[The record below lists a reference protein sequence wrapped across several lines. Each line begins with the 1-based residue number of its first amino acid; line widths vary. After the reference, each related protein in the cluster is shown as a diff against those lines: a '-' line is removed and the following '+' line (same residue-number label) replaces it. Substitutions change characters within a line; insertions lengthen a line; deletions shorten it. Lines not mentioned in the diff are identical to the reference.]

1 MRLIDK
7 EELIKSLGIPEDME
21 CYHCGWNA
29 YGKCIRDGLSD
40 VCFSIEN
47 AEEVGRWIPCS
58 ERLPEKPKPNP
69 DLDGKPLDLYLV
81 CAKGD
86 TPFRAFWNG
95 KTFTDGWFC
104 LTTEVDAWMPLPEP
118 WRGGED
124 GNQTE

>member
-7 EELIKSLGIPEDME
+7 DELIKSLGIPEDME
-21 CYHCGWNA
+21 CCHCEWA
-29 YGKCIRDGLSD
+29 HTYGGCIRVALSD

-47 AEEVGRWIPCS
+47 AEEVERWIPCS

-118 WRGGED
+118 FVED
-124 GNQTE
+124 ENE